1 MFKFSPIPKQ
11 ANGPKNSK
19 SEKAESKYVTDDQ
32 NKPAREADT
41 AIHLDLDGGGRIK
54 VFGWVLDSVSRIAAV
69 VPDESCHWHK
79 GEDGEL
85 QARDEC
91 QLSALRSS
99 HGNIDEAVALTAG
112 PPVNPMPEILDMNP
126 EERDVE
132 TAPTPELA
140 SN

>member
-1 MFKFSPIPKQ
+1 VS
-11 ANGPKNSK
+11 
-19 SEKAESKYVTDDQ
+19 VV
-32 NKPAREADT
+32 
-41 AIHLDLDGGGRIK
+41 LGGRINSTNPQL
-54 VFGWVLDSVSRIAAV
+54 VLL
-69 VPDESCHWHK
+69 E
-79 GEDGEL
+79 
-85 QARDEC
+85 
-91 QLSALRSS
+91 LSALRSS

>member
-54 VFGWVLDSVSRIAAV
+54 VFGWVLDSLVLL
-69 VPDESCHWHK
+69 E
-79 GEDGEL
+79 
-85 QARDEC
+85 
-91 QLSALRSS
+91 LSALRSS

>member
-69 VPDESCHWHK
+69 VPDESCYWHK
-79 GEDGEL
+79 GEGGEL

-91 QLSALRSS
+91 RQF
-99 HGNIDEAVALTAG
+99 H
-112 PPVNPMPEILDMNP
+112 
-126 EERDVE
+126 
-132 TAPTPELA
+132 LA
-140 SN
+140 